1 MEMSSRQKLQK
12 EFETLLGSRNVY
24 YQPPNNIVMQYD
36 AIRYSSTTPKVIHAN
51 NMKYL
56 KLKCYDGIVI
66 SKKPDPEV
74 VEKIMDLPYTSFGS
88 PYVADNLYHYPFTI
102 YY

>member
-1 MEMSSRQKLQK
+1 MEMSSRQKLQSK
-12 EFETLLGSRNVY
+12 LEELLGSRNVY
-24 YQPPNNIVMQYD
+24 YQPPNNIVMKYD
-36 AIRYSSTTPKVIHAN
+36 AIRYSQRNPKIAHAN
-51 NMKYL
+51 NAIYL

-74 VEKIMDLPYTSFGS
+74 VEKIMNLPYTSFGS
-88 PYVADNLYHYPFTI
+88 SYVADNLYHYPFTI